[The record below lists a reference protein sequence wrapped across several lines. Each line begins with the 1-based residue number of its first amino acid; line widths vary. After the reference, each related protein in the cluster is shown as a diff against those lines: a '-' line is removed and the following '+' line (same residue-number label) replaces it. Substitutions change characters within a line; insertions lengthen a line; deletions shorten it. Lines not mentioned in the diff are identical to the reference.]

1 MIFVYIGENEEVVL
15 DDEEE
20 ELDNDEDKD
29 FKVSDY
35 KIKDVEEE
43 EDEIEEEEEYDEIE
57 GFLKKKRRSYKLR
70 MDVDGE
76 ERGVRLID

>member
-43 EDEIEEEEEYDEIE
+43 EDEIEEEDDEIE